1 MSSLKLIKAP
11 IENEIKEFE
20 QVFKN
25 SMRSNVPLLNI
36 VTNYILKS
44 KGKQIRPI
52 FVFLSAKLHGDITQ
66 STYNAAALV
75 ELMHTATLV
84 HDDVVDESYQRR
96 GFFSINALWK
106 NKISV
111 LIGDYLLSK
120 GLLLAVH
127 NKEFDTLQIISD
139 AVREMAEGE
148 LLQMEK
154 ARNLKTTEDV
164 YFEIIRK
171 KTATLLAA
179 CTAAGTKSVNADEKT
194 VEKMRLFGEYVGI
207 AFQIKDDL
215 FDYQSNN
222 KTGKPSGNDIQE
234 KKMTLPL
241 IYSLNNSNGN
251 TRRSIKKM
259 ISKHNNDRKKVQEI
273 INFVQNTGGIQYAE
287 AKMKEY
293 QAKAL
298 NILNEFPEN
307 EARKSLHELVRF
319 VIERK
324 K

>member
-1 MSSLKLIKAP
+1 MSSLKSIKVP
-11 IENEIKEFE
+11 IEKEIQEFE
-20 QVFKN
+20 KVFRD

-36 VTNYILKS
+36 ITNYILKR

-52 FVFLSAKLHGDITQ
+52 FVFLSAKLHGEITQ

-127 NKEFDTLQIISD
+127 NGEFDTLRIISD

-148 LLQMEK
+148 LLQIEK
-154 ARNLKTTEDV
+154 ARNLKTTEEV
-164 YFEIIRK
+164 YFDIIRK

-179 CTAAGTKSVNADEKT
+179 CTAAGTKSVNADEQT

-241 IYSLNNSNGN
+241 IYSLNNSNGT
-251 TRRSIKKM
+251 TRRNIKRI
-259 ISKHNNDRKKVQEI
+259 ISKYRDDSKKVQEI
-273 INFVQNTGGIQYAE
+273 IDFVHNTGGIQYAKE
-287 AKMKEY
+287 KMKEY
-293 QAKAL
+293 QNKAL
-298 NILNEFPEN
+298 EILNEFQDTP
-307 EARKSLHELVRF
+307 ARNSLNELVKF